1 MNNSHFDVWYEG
13 EEQTCFRNKR
23 LDGSEGMVVIL
34 PREIKDPRLSI
45 VATSSARGKRLIL
58 PRALTLPRL
67 VVVAT
72 SSARGKV
79 RHPNSF

>member
-45 VATSSARGKRLIL
+45 VATSSARGK
-58 PRALTLPRL
+58 
-67 VVVAT
+67 
-72 SSARGKV
+72 
-79 RHPNSF
+79 

>member
-1 MNNSHFDVWYEG
+1 M
-13 EEQTCFRNKR
+13 
-23 LDGSEGMVVIL
+23 IL
-34 PREIKDPRLSI
+34 PRPVTLPRLSI

-58 PRALTLPRL
+58 PRPVTLPRL
-67 VVVAT
+67 SIVAT